1 MKEYSFE
8 KLESWKI
15 ARSFVSRLYFITGS
29 FPESEKFGIINQ
41 IRRAGISITSNLA
54 EGTSRNSY
62 KEKVRFIEISFS
74 SLMEVLNCL
83 IISNDCGWINDNDL
97 EGLRNDIDNI
107 TYKLIGLKNSYIK
120 KID

>member
-1 MKEYSFE
+1 MKVYSFE
-8 KLESWKI
+8 KLEAWQIS
-15 ARSFVSRLYFITGS
+15 RLFVAKLYFITGS
-29 FPESEKFGIINQ
+29 FPESEKFGVINQ

-83 IISNDCGWINDNDL
+83 IISNDCSWISNNDL
-97 EGLRNDIDNI
+97 EGLRKDIDVI
-107 TYKLIGLKNSYIK
+107 SYKLIGLKNAFLKNIN
-120 KID
+120 

>member
-8 KLESWKI
+8 KLEAWQIS
-15 ARSFVSRLYFITGS
+15 RSFVARLYFITS
-29 FPESEKFGIINQ
+29 NFPESEKFGIINQ

-83 IISNDCGWINDNDL
+83 IISKDCGWVSDNDL
-97 EGLRNDIDNI
+97 EDLRKDIDVI
-107 TYKLIGLKNSYIK
+107 SYKLIGLKNAFIK
-120 KID
+120 NIN

>member
-8 KLESWKI
+8 KLEAWKI
-15 ARSFVSRLYFITGS
+15 ARSFVSRLYFITCS

-97 EGLRNDIDNI
+97 EGVRNDIDNI